1 MKLIFRK
8 ARHCLESLL
17 DKDGCPSSSFKLL
30 GEHLITRNINIVG
43 KLSAID
49 KIMIPEEFR
58 ETLDLVRRNFPSIEV
73 EDFRDGADSVVEHNA
88 SSVSNVSS
96 LINGLSTRNTILATQ
111 GGKIKFKGNEDSIH
125 IPLNAVLHHPAFQ
138 SADTNSLHADFVVY
152 PWDFLNI
159 IHKTLH
165 EEIKESIIS
174 PNATIAKSSIISG
187 PCIIEDG
194 VKIDDFCKII
204 GPTYI
209 GKGSFIGMS
218 SLIRNCMFD
227 NNTRIGFNCEIGKSY
242 FAGDDKIAHQNVILD
257 SIIGK
262 NVWFG
267 GYTGTAN
274 VLLNRKNIKFKLEN
288 GEFVDTGTDHFGAV
302 VGNNC
307 AVGAAVIILPGRQLS
322 HNTVIQ
328 AGTVVGKPLTE
339 QEIYFGKKEIIQQ
352 IPASTGLQ

>member
-1 MKLIFRK
+1 LKLIFRK
-8 ARHCLESLL
+8 AHHCLESVL
-17 DKDGCPSSSFKLL
+17 DKDECPSSSFKLL

-43 KLSAID
+43 KLSTID

-58 ETLDLVRRNFPSIEV
+58 KTLDLVRRNFPSIEV
-73 EDFRDGADSVVEHNA
+73 ENFRDGLDPVMEHNA
-88 SSVSNVSS
+88 NGLPNTSS
-96 LINGLSTRNTILATQ
+96 LINGISHNTVIATQ
-111 GGKIKFKGNEDSIH
+111 EGKIKLKGNEDSIQ
-125 IPLNAVLHHPAFQ
+125 IPLNAVLHYPAFQ
-138 SADTNSLHADFVVY
+138 SADTIRLHADFVVY

-159 IHKTLH
+159 VHKTLH
-165 EEIKESIIS
+165 EEVKDSIIS

-187 PCIIEDG
+187 PCIIEEG

-257 SIIGK
+257 SIIGR

-267 GYTGTAN
+267 GYSGTAN
-274 VLLNRKNIKFKLEN
+274 VLLNRKNIKFSLGN
-288 GEFVDTGTDHFGAV
+288 GELVDTGTDHFGTV

-339 QEIYFGKKEIIQQ
+339 QEIYFGKKNTMHQ
-352 IPASTGLQ
+352 IPASTGI